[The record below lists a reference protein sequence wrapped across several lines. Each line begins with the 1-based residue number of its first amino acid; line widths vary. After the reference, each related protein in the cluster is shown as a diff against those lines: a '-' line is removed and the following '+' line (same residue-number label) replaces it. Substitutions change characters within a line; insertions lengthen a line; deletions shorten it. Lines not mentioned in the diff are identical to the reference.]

1 MIWHHETPEDIAKE
15 LQTNTQTGLSE
26 QEAAARLKEFGHNH
40 YHQKPGIPLHRQLQ
54 KRMRSLPMMMIT
66 VAAIVMFCIDLL
78 LWHFG
83 RGQEISVFE
92 PILLL
97 ALPFIGHL
105 ILAIWQKI
113 GTTKLHRLKN
123 AQTTTVTVLRDGELR
138 VIGTAD
144 IVRGD
149 IIKLE
154 SGMIVPADCRLI
166 ETNDVFCDEYVITGE
181 DMDVAKDAA
190 ATHDGITPLPDRS
203 NMIYAGCGISH
214 GSCTAL
220 VVSTAKST
228 EYALMLNDPDNQ
240 ASPLPGIAK
249 DISTFERLVTLP
261 IFALSLVVLVIAIV
275 RNLGGMLDVFSVISP
290 VLTMAAIAIPSG
302 LTVGAVVAMTMGM
315 HHVVNRSADV
325 SDLSV
330 MDTLSRVTVICADKT
345 GVLTSD
351 EKKPVGV
358 YTGEPETLTRMP
370 SNRAQTL
377 IRLATL
383 CTASDT
389 ELTGIDR
396 HLVSNPTESAI
407 IEYARDIGI
416 ERRLLMED
424 SPRLAELPFDTTRRC
439 MSVLHLIEG
448 HRIMITMGA
457 PESVLSLCSSGP
469 LENAEEANLN
479 MAAQSLRVLAVAYK
493 YLDDTDSSELDVSQ
507 ESNMVFA
514 GLIALADQARDDS
527 VKAIAECQAGGIITV
542 MITGDNEETAKAV
555 ATQLG
560 ILTSD
565 NQLLSGE
572 KLREMT
578 YEELDS
584 SIGMYRVF
592 ARILPEEKERI
603 IRAWQKRGAV
613 VAATGNC
620 LADVPALQRADI
632 GCATGAADCDMT
644 RNESDLTMY
653 DNSFASLVDAIK
665 QARGIYSNIRKILQY
680 ALTGGVALILAMLVG
695 LIGYGEFILS
705 PLSTALYFLVGSLC
719 TMAISYEAGD
729 RHALSEK
736 PRRGLARLVP
746 ASAWIDTLWQG
757 ALMAICAIVAF
768 DTGAAGTP
776 NSSDTALTLSYG
788 MTTAFITLFLSR
800 LWLMTTYHRHDSDHR
815 HFANRKMPLML
826 FISLAIMAIALFIPP
841 ISELFG
847 LTTVGA
853 PNWILAVIL
862 SLIPAAVAFVVRFVT
877 QMLSTVRRTED
888 TL

>member
-1 MIWHHETPEDIAKE
+1 MIWHHETPEDIANE
-15 LQTNTQTGLSE
+15 LQTNIEVGLSE
-26 QEAAARLKEFGHNH
+26 EEASSRLKEFGHNH
-40 YHQKPGIPLHRQLQ
+40 YHRKPGIPLWRQLQ
-54 KRMRSLPMMMIT
+54 KRMRSLPMMMIFL
-66 VAAIVMFCIDLL
+66 AAIVMFCIDLL
-78 LWHFG
+78 MLHFG
-83 RGQEISVFE
+83 REATILE

-97 ALPFIGHL
+97 FLPLIGHL
-105 ILAIWQKI
+105 VLSIWQKI
-113 GTTKLHRLKN
+113 GTTKLHHLKN
-123 AQTTTVTVLRDGELR
+123 AQTTTVAVLRDGEFR
-138 VIGTAD
+138 IIGTAD

-149 IIKLE
+149 VIRLE
-154 SGMIVPADCRLI
+154 SGMIIPADCRLI
-166 ETNDVFCDEYVITGE
+166 EADDLFCDEYVISGE
-181 DMDVAKDAA
+181 DMDVGKNASAI
-190 ATHDGITPLPDRS
+190 HDGITPLPDRS
-203 NMIYAGCGISH
+203 NMIYAGCGISR

-228 EYALMLNDPDNQ
+228 EYALMLNDPDNEN
-240 ASPLPGIAK
+240 SPLPGIDK
-249 DISTFERLVTLP
+249 DISTFECLVTLP
-261 IFALSLVVLVIAIV
+261 IFVLSVIILVIGIL
-275 RNLGGMLDVFSVISP
+275 RNLGDMLDIFAVVSP
-290 VLTMAAIAIPSG
+290 VLAMAAIAIPSG

-325 SDLSV
+325 RDLSV

-358 YTGEPETLTRMP
+358 YTGETETLTRMP

-396 HLVSNPTESAI
+396 NLVSNPTESAI

-424 SPRLAELPFDTTRRC
+424 SPRLAEIPFDTTRRC

-457 PESVLSLCSSGP
+457 PESVLSLCTSGP
-469 LENAEEANLN
+469 LEHAEEANRN
-479 MAAQSLRVLAVAYK
+479 MAAQALRVLAVAYK
-493 YLDDTDSSELDVSQ
+493 YVDDMDTSELDVSQ
-507 ESNMVFA
+507 ENHMVFA
-514 GLIALADQARDDS
+514 GLIALADQARDES
-527 VKAIAECQAGGIITV
+527 VQAIAECQSGGIITV
-542 MITGDNEETAKAV
+542 MMTGDNEETAKAV
-555 ATQLG
+555 AAQLG
-560 ILTSD
+560 ILTDD

-584 SIGMYRVF
+584 SVGMYRVF

-665 QARGIYSNIRKILQY
+665 QARGIYSNIRKIVQY
-680 ALTGGVALILAMLVG
+680 ALTGGVALIAATLVT

-705 PLSTALYFLVGSLC
+705 PLSMALYFLIGSLC

-729 RHALSEK
+729 RHAMSEK

-746 ASAWIDTLWQG
+746 TSTWIDTLWQG
-757 ALMAICAIVAF
+757 ALMAICAVVAF
-768 DTGAAGTP
+768 DTGSAGAP
-776 NSSDTALTLSYG
+776 DSTLAVSYG
-788 MTTAFITLFLSR
+788 LTTAFITLFMSR
-800 LWLMTTYHRHDSDHR
+800 LWIMTTYHRHDSEHR
-815 HFANRKMPLML
+815 HFANRKMPLMF
-826 FISLAIMAIALFIPP
+826 FISLAIMAIVLFVPP
-841 ISELFG
+841 ISDLFG
-847 LTTVGA
+847 LTFVGA
-853 PNWILAVIL
+853 PNWILAMIL
-862 SLIPAAVAFVVRFVT
+862 SLIPAMVAFVVRFVT
-877 QMLSTVRRTED
+877 QMLTTVRKTD
-888 TL
+888 DNI